1 MMFVIKTG
9 DRYVSDDHF
18 EGAYTKDLYKATI
31 FRLKSDAIDALD
43 VGKEEYEVEEDPEMK
58 NLLKG
63 EHIVKIEIKEK
74 A

>member
-1 MMFVIKTG
+1 MWIIKTG
-9 DRYVSDDHF
+9 DSYVSDEHF

-43 VGKEEYEVEEDPEMK
+43 IGKEEYEVEEDPEMK

-74 A
+74 